1 MSSRDKP
8 KQTAGRDPAGKFQK
22 GCSAGPGRPAGIG
35 EHREALLRACTPA
48 DMEEVVRAL
57 VDQAKQGDAAAARL
71 LMDRVYG
78 RAREEQPTMRA
89 ELPDLTSAQEVA
101 EAMRLV
107 VAAVARGELPAD
119 HGRAWVDL
127 LTAVLEAGE
136 VEQVLRACDIGGAD
150 PWRRG

>member
-1 MSSRDKP
+1 
-8 KQTAGRDPAGKFQK
+8 
-22 GCSAGPGRPAGIG
+22 
-35 EHREALLRACTPA
+35 
-48 DMEEVVRAL
+48 
-57 VDQAKQGDAAAARL
+57 
-71 LMDRVYG
+71 MDRVYG

-101 EAMRLV
+101 EAVRLV